1 MGLAAFNAMR
11 RQQAE
16 AEAKAKAEAEKP
28 KHEVKKT
35 ERSKKDEK
43 PE

>member
-16 AEAKAKAEAEKP
+16 AEAKAKAEAAKP
-28 KHEVKKT
+28 KQEVKKT
-35 ERSKKDEK
+35 KKDEK

>member
-1 MGLAAFNAMR
+1 MGLASFNAMR

-16 AEAKAKAEAEKP
+16 AEAKAKAKAKKP
-28 KHEVKKT
+28 KQEVKKV
-35 ERSKKDEK
+35 ERPKKDEK

>member
-28 KHEVKKT
+28 KQEVKKA
-35 ERSKKDEK
+35 ERSKKDEN